1 MLVKYGALRKGDP
14 GVAGAMSAARSAR
27 NLQSRRRREEA
38 EESKDESARR
48 RRKTIS
54 DREAAAALL
63 HKVRVR
69 VPQKSR
75 PKRKGT
81 PRKLTNRSAAK
92 LPQGGFGVSSSRG
105 PDGFHSIH
113 FDFTAR
119 SFTSRGRRWK
129 TREAERSA
137 LYILREEGLETPS
150 SWISNISA
158 DRNEISSFF
167 RTVELLERH
176 DRKNATVYVSEVIA
190 LPAELTTPGRL
201 EAVNAICR
209 TLQQRDIMFVA
220 ALHKPDPSGDQ
231 RNFHVH
237 VMYST
242 RPATRHDA
250 YDWSFCASKDLSIN
264 CPNGIRARRDHV
276 VQCLNEQLARD
287 HVDKRYTALSH
298 RARHIAGPVQP
309 KVGQARTWAARRM
322 AGIEMQCER
331 LSNLLEKT
339 QHARQF
345 LVSANARLR
354 TVSQLIRRKIATTQL
369 DMLSM
374 EHVPAELDLVKASL
388 ATSLAR
394 RTAYADALAGQHRRE
409 LDQVAQ
415 AIRDQLVAISPA
427 KSEQQLSEHA
437 AGIRSQIC
445 SRALAALNAESRL
458 SSQMANVGRELE
470 QDLLARRDDPAPALR
485 KDDLRAGM
493 QARLAE
499 AALNVEMTLVTTREI
514 LRRTAEAI
522 AVQIRGSERSL
533 GEIQAEIDD
542 TRQEIE
548 STLRRRAIEIDAAI
562 SSKSARM
569 ALDTASIQTPPRRQ
583 ESHARELNGPAPTKD
598 QSSEQAE
605 TAPASVPPLPAFDH
619 QAEISRIE
627 RENLD
632 NQALLKKQKVNAVSA
647 SALPDEHTEAPSE
660 AFAPTSAEPTNLNSS
675 ADRSLPSQATIVAGP
690 APAANRTSNDQRRM
704 ENTHVSEYDH
714 YDELDRY
721 YEYEGWDNQFAGSLN
736 SPNLCRLQAQLLV
749 GGSASPES
757 NLPISQG
764 RDLRGGDERRGVRE
778 VREGRGLTLAQQ
790 VANLGIGDLRAGKGD
805 DTDGSSSRTPR
816 PAVRSAAKG
825 PLSNDGPIIDP
836 RNHGRGR

>member
-1 MLVKYGALRKGDP
+1 MLVKYSALRKGDP
-14 GVAGAMSAARSAR
+14 DVAGAMSAARSAR

-38 EESKDESARR
+38 EEGKDESARR

-54 DREAAAALL
+54 DREADAALH
-63 HKVRVR
+63 HKVRVQ

-75 PKRKGT
+75 PMRMGT

-92 LPQGGFGVSSSRG
+92 LPPGGFGASSSRG

-129 TREAERSA
+129 SREAERSA

-150 SWISNISA
+150 SWISNISE

-190 LPAELTTPGRL
+190 LAAELTAAGRL
-201 EAVNAICR
+201 EAVNAMCR
-209 TLQQRDIMFVA
+209 PLHQRDLMFVA

-237 VMYST
+237 IMYST

-264 CPNGIRARRDHV
+264 CPAGIRARRDHV

-287 HVDKRYTALSH
+287 HLDKRYTALSH

-322 AGIEMQCER
+322 AGIEMQSER
-331 LSNLLEKT
+331 LCNLLEKT
-339 QHARQF
+339 QHVREF
-345 LVSANARLR
+345 LVSANTRLR
-354 TVSQLIRRKIATTQL
+354 TVSQLIRRKIATTKL

-374 EHVPAELDLVKASL
+374 EHVPAELDFVKASL

-394 RTAYADALAGQHRRE
+394 RTAYADALASQYSQK

-427 KSEQQLSEHA
+427 TSEQQMSEHA
-437 AGIRSQIC
+437 ASIRLQIS

-458 SSQMANVGRELE
+458 SSQMARAGRELE
-470 QDLLARRDDPAPALR
+470 QDLLARRDDRAPALR
-485 KDDLRAGM
+485 KDDLRAEM

-499 AALNVEMTLVTTREI
+499 ATLNIEMTLVTMREN
-514 LRRTAEAI
+514 LRRAAEAI
-522 AVQIRGSERSL
+522 AVQISGSERSL
-533 GEIQAEIDD
+533 VEIHAGIDD

-548 STLRRRAIEIDAAI
+548 STLRRRTIEIDATM
-562 SSKSARM
+562 SSASARM
-569 ALDTASIQTPPRRQ
+569 AQIATDIQTPPRRQ
-583 ESHARELNGPAPTKD
+583 ESQARELNGPAPGEDK
-598 QSSEQAE
+598 SSEQAE
-605 TAPASVPPLPAFDH
+605 TAPASVPRLPALDH
-619 QAEISRIE
+619 QAEVSRIE

-632 NQALLKKQKVNAVSA
+632 NQALLKKQKVNDVNA
-647 SALPDEHTEAPSE
+647 SSLPDEHTEAPSE
-660 AFAPTSAEPTNLNSS
+660 ALALMSVEPTISTS
-675 ADRSLPSQATIVAGP
+675 PSESFLPSQATIVAGP
-690 APAANRTSNDQRRM
+690 APSANPSSNDHPGM
-704 ENTHVSEYDH
+704 ENTYVSEYDH
-714 YDELDRY
+714 YDELDRD
-721 YEYEGWDNQFAGSLN
+721 YEYEGWDNQFAGSL
-736 SPNLCRLQAQLLV
+736 SPPNLCRLQAQLLV
-749 GGSASPES
+749 GGSTSPES
-757 NLPISQG
+757 TLPIPQSHNI
-764 RDLRGGDERRGVRE
+764 RRGDERWGVRE
-778 VREGRGLTLAQQ
+778 VREGRGMTLAQQ
-790 VANLGIGDLRAGKGD
+790 IANLANGNHREGKER
-805 DTDGSSSRTPR
+805 DTDGSGSRTPR

-836 RNHGRGR
+836 RNNGRGR